1 MVKEFSIKTS
11 KRQELVDITDEVNSI
26 VKNSKV
32 KEGLAVVYT
41 PHATAA
47 ITINENYDPNVCVDI
62 LNALTKLIPAGVWKH
77 DRVDSNA
84 DAHIKSA
91 IVGPS
96 EAIPIRNGKL
106 TLGTWQALMLADFD
120 GPRNRKVIVSIK

>member
-1 MVKEFSIKTS
+1 MIKEFSVKTS
-11 KRQELVDITDEVNSI
+11 KRQEIVDITDEVNNI

-32 KEGLAVVYT
+32 KEGLAIVYT

-62 LNALTKLIPAGVWKH
+62 LEALAKLIPAGVWKH
-77 DRVDSNA
+77 DRVDNNA

-91 IVGPS
+91 MIGPS
-96 EAIPIRNGKL
+96 EAIPIKDGKL

-120 GPRNRKVIVSIK
+120 GPRNRKVIVSVK